1 MKQGSE
7 GGPSPIGGNPDPAAD
22 TPVAISEEVVW
33 KARAEQAE
41 EELAAALNQ
50 IDDLKA
56 QLEAATHAAGAEHA
70 RRNLEHELAR
80 AGAIDTEAC
89 LLLIE
94 SSDLS
99 ELDPASQVAEL
110 RRRRPHLFRQPAP
123 SAPGATRMPHAP
135 SDELTDM
142 ADRAR
147 TTGDRAALLRY
158 LRRRRA

>member
-7 GGPSPIGGNPDPAAD
+7 GDPSPIGGNTDPAAD

-56 QLEAATHAAGAEHA
+56 QLEAATRESGAEHA

-80 AGAIDTEAC
+80 AGAIDAEAC

-94 SSDLS
+94 SSDLAG
-99 ELDPASQVAEL
+99 LDAASQVAEL
-110 RRRRPHLFRQPAP
+110 RRRRPHLFRRSAP
-123 SAPGATRMPHAP
+123 PAPGATRMPHAP
-135 SDELTDM
+135 SDELADM

>member
-1 MKQGSE
+1 MKQGSQ
-7 GGPSPIGGNPDPAAD
+7 GGPSPIGGNPEPATD
-22 TPVAISEEVVW
+22 TPVAISEDIVW

-110 RRRRPHLFRQPAP
+110 RRRRPHLFRHPAP

-135 SDELTDM
+135 SDELGDM
-142 ADRAR
+142 AERAR